1 LRVKSEERME
11 IRARGLASLIGSVAL
26 GFALPAFGLQSVNL
40 TLNNT
45 NGDPIVTV
53 GGATVYAG
61 VYGGTSTLSGSNPG
75 IICDDFN
82 DEVTV
87 GQIWTAEAYQVSTLS
102 ATVTGIVPGVLFGG
116 GTSGYLNVGIAG
128 YAAIAYL
135 VELSFRSAG
144 NPTLQGEISEAIWS
158 ISEPGLSGTGPTTAA
173 YSLVQQAESY
183 AALTGDSLSQYTNL
197 VIYTP
202 TSPFGSTGRPQE
214 MWGTVPEGGAA
225 FMFLL
230 MAGASCFGGM
240 FFKYR
245 SQVVNRETA

>member
-1 LRVKSEERME
+1 MRIKA
-11 IRARGLASLIGSVAL
+11 IGLAALVGSMAL
-26 GFALPAFGLQSVNL
+26 SFALPAFGQQSVTVN
-40 TLNNT
+40 LNNV

-53 GGATVYAG
+53 GGETVYAG
-61 VYGGTSTLSGSNPG
+61 VYGGTSNLSGSNPG

-82 DEVTV
+82 DNVTL
-87 GQIWTAEAYQVSTLS
+87 GQSWTATAYQVSTLG
-102 ATVTGIVPGVLFGG
+102 TTNPITGVLFGSS
-116 GTSGYLNVGIAG
+116 TPGYANVGIPG

-135 VELSFRSAG
+135 VELSFSSAG

-158 ISEPGLSGTGPTTAA
+158 ITDPGLSGTGKGTAA

-183 AALTGDSLSQYTNL
+183 ATSTGDSLSQYTNL

-202 TSPFGSTGRPQE
+202 SPLGETNQPQE
-214 MWGTVPEGGAA
+214 MWSTVPEGGAA

-230 MAGASCFGGM
+230 LAGASCFGAM

-245 SQVVNRETA
+245 SQLANRETA